1 MVTYEETP
9 CRPACAGRRDILQ
22 LIMVDLSFSDQEQ
35 QQLARLGVRFLALFG
50 SQAQDTAG
58 PASDLDVLVSGPDNK
73 EVYDTVYDLLSAK
86 IKRLIDIDIVFRQSA
101 PLELLE
107 HASRCGRVIYSQN
120 QRDFADFRQ
129 RVMLDYSDFAPYRRL
144 FQQATLARI

>member
-1 MVTYEETP
+1 M
-9 CRPACAGRRDILQ
+9 LNF
-22 LIMVDLSFSDQEQ
+22 SFSDREQ

-50 SQAQDTAG
+50 SQAQNIAG
-58 PASDLDVLVSGPDNK
+58 PASDVDVLVSGPDNK
-73 EVYDTVYDLLSAK
+73 QVYDAVYDLLSAK
-86 IKRLIDIDIVFRQSA
+86 IKRLVDIDIVFKQSA

-107 HASRCGRVIYSQN
+107 HVNRCGRIIYSQN

-129 RVMLDYSDFAPYRRL
+129 QVMLDYSDFAPYRRL